1 MSRTLSRF
9 DAVPFGYLTKEPDVL
24 LAIVVAGIVGML
36 ILPMPP
42 RVLDV
47 MLALNLAASAV
58 VLVSALVAERA
69 LSLATFPT
77 LLLVTTLMRLGLNV
91 STTRMILAS
100 ATAGDIVDAFGRL
113 VVRGDVVVGIIV
125 FLVVTLVQFMVIGKG
140 AERVAEVGA
149 RFTLDAMP
157 GKQMSIDASVRS
169 GTITEQE
176 GEARRAELQRESQFF
191 GAMDGA
197 MKFVR
202 GDAVVGLII
211 TALNLCAGLSI
222 GVLRHGF
229 TLAEA
234 ARIYSLL
241 TVGDGLVSQIP
252 ALLITL
258 SAGLLTTRVAA
269 KSPKAGLAASLGV
282 ELFSSPKVLGL
293 TSAAILVLG
302 AIPGFPFLP
311 FAIVAACLGA
321 IAFRLHRHRVALER
335 TSRTRSEATLEA
347 QARRQ
352 ATQAR
357 AQAAQ
362 VDRVPPIA
370 VPIAIELDPRLSS
383 SLALDD
389 DAPDRQAS
397 ADALGLVS
405 SLLPMLRDALYLET
419 GIRFPGVRVR
429 SSVSGLPASSF
440 VIKLK
445 DVPVAQGALPE
456 GRFMALETV
465 SRMQALGLEAL
476 PGRHPL
482 SGADVAWVALEHK
495 EAVEGAGISAWTAE
509 SVLIFHLARALRVHA
524 RTFLGLQ
531 EVTELLDRVAEVYPA
546 LVRETV
552 PKIVTVVQLA
562 DVLRRLVDEK
572 VSIRDL
578 KSILEAL
585 AEHGAYENDGV
596 ALTEVVRSALS
607 LQIAHTYAS
616 PDRSISVLLL
626 HGEIE
631 EMVRS
636 AIVRVASGSYLAM
649 DPELRMTIMGA
660 ITEALGPVVRSGSRV
675 VILTSADV
683 RRYVRK
689 LIDDE
694 HPDVAVLSFQE
705 LPSDLVV
712 HPLGRISIDEVLERA
727 A

>member
-9 DAVPFGYLTKEPDVL
+9 DAVPFGVLTKEPDVL

-36 ILPMPP
+36 ILPLPP

-47 MLALNLAASAV
+47 MLAINLAASAI

-125 FLVVTLVQFMVIGKG
+125 FLVITLVQFMVIGKG

-157 GKQMSIDASVRS
+157 GKQMSIDAAVRA
-169 GTITEQE
+169 GTITEAE
-176 GEARRAELQRESQFF
+176 GEERRADLQRESQFF

-211 TALNLCAGLSI
+211 TALNLCAGLAI
-222 GVLRHGF
+222 GVVRNGF
-229 TLAEA
+229 SLAEA
-234 ARIYSLL
+234 ARVYSLL

-269 KSPKAGLAASLGV
+269 KTPKAGLAATLGV

-293 TSAAILVLG
+293 ASAAILVLG
-302 AIPGFPFLP
+302 AVPGFPFLP
-311 FAIVAACLGA
+311 FALVAACLGVV
-321 IAFRLHRHRVALER
+321 AFRHYRRRAALER
-335 TSRTRSEATLEA
+335 ASRARSEATLKT
-347 QARRQ
+347 QAERQ
-352 ATQAR
+352 ATRAK

-362 VDRVPPIA
+362 VDRLPPVA
-370 VPIAIELDPRLSS
+370 VPIAIEVDPRLTSA
-383 SLALDD
+383 LALDD
-389 DAPDRQAS
+389 DASD
-397 ADALGLVS
+397 ADGGGLVTE
-405 SLLPMLRDALYLET
+405 LLPMLRDALYFET

-429 SSVSGLPASSF
+429 SSVQALQPSSF
-440 VIKLK
+440 VIKFK
-445 DVPVAQGALPE
+445 DVPVAQGTLPE
-456 GRFMALETV
+456 GRFMALETP
-465 SRMQALGLEAL
+465 SRLKALGLEAQA
-476 PGRHPL
+476 GRHPL
-482 SGADVAWVALEHK
+482 SGAEVSWVELEHK
-495 EAVEGAGISAWTAE
+495 AAVEGAGIATWNAA

-531 EVTELLDRVAEVYPA
+531 EVTELLDRLSEVYPA

-552 PKIVTVVQLA
+552 PKIVSVVQLT
-562 DVLRRLVDEK
+562 DILRRLVDEK

-607 LQIAHTYAS
+607 LQIAHNHAN

-636 AIVRVASGSYLAM
+636 AIVRVPSGSYLAM
-649 DPELRMTIMGA
+649 DPELRMTILGA
-660 ITEALGPVVRSGSRV
+660 VTETLGPVARSGARG

-689 LIDDE
+689 LIDEE

-705 LPSDLVV
+705 LPPDLVV
-712 HPLGRISIDEVLERA
+712 HPLGRIAIDEALDRA